1 MIRVDDRK
9 IYYLLMTG
17 GKNQI
22 IIQKNYPYPFF
33 FFRVLPSHS
42 PLAKDDKSQKK
53 LCNVHN
59 NLIILATDRIYYNLI
74 MNLAPLKLV
83 KVC

>member
-22 IIQKNYPYPFF
+22 IIQKIIHIHFF
-33 FFRVLPSHS
+33 LPCSS
-42 PLAKDDKSQKK
+42 FSLSIGKDDKLKI

-74 MNLAPLKLV
+74 IIWLLSN
-83 KVC
+83 